1 MKRWHRLAASLAI
14 AGVVSALTIALLPG
28 ARAEAAGPSGVPQ
41 QAEPVPTEPVLTP
54 GSLVVTGRAT
64 ATVEPDQALFDF
76 TVSALEPTAAAA
88 RAGANLAVVDVIAAL
103 RDQEIATAD
112 LRTTSISLFEEFDY
126 SGDRPV
132 RTGFR
137 FSNSIR
143 VTVRDIDTVGD
154 VIDAA
159 VTAGGDLISI
169 SGIQFTV
176 AGQAAIAREVLVA
189 AVGDALEQ
197 ASLIA
202 EAAGVTLG
210 RIVFISPFTSFDFAF
225 AEPVA
230 EIGGGVPVFG
240 GTQEISASVQIEF
253 EIS

>member
-1 MKRWHRLAASLAI
+1 MKRWQRILAGLAI
-14 AGVVSALTIALLPG
+14 AGVLGALTIALLPG
-28 ARAEAAGPSGVPQ
+28 GRAEAVGPPGVPQ
-41 QAEPVPTEPVLTP
+41 QEPPPTEPVLTP
-54 GSLVVTGRAT
+54 GSLSVTGTAT

-76 TVSALEPTAAAA
+76 TISALEPTASAA
-88 RAGANLAVVDVIAAL
+88 RTSANLAVVNVIAAL
-103 RDQEIATAD
+103 QDLGIATTD
-112 LRTTSISLFEEFDY
+112 LRTTSISLFEEFDF

-143 VTVRDIDTVGD
+143 VTVRDLNMVGD

-176 AGQAAIAREVLVA
+176 SSQAAIARDVLVA
-189 AVGDALEQ
+189 AVRDALEQ

-202 EAAGVTLG
+202 EAAGVTLE
-210 RIVFISPFTSFDFAF
+210 RIVFISPFTSFGPVF

-230 EIGGGVPVFG
+230 DIGGGVPVFG
-240 GTQEISASVQIEF
+240 GTQEISASVQITY